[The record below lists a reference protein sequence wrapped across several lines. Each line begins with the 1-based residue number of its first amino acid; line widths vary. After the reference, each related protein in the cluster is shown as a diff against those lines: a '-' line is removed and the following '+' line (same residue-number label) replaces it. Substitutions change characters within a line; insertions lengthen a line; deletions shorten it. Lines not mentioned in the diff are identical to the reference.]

1 MMDAMCKEP
10 GCGWRHGRQR
20 TECLTQCIKSQN
32 VAGGR
37 GNRGQYSGRIVC
49 SGLLKEGE
57 CRACVRACVGVVRW
71 LYSSHYSMVGVVRCG
86 NQCNQ

>member
-10 GCGWRHGRQR
+10 GCGLRHGRQR
-20 TECLTQCIKSQN
+20 TECLTQCIRSQN

-37 GNRGQYSGRIVC
+37 GNRGQYGGRIVC

-57 CRACVRACVGVVRW
+57 CRACVRACVRASVWSDGYTRLITLW
-71 LYSSHYSMVGVVRCG
+71 WGW
-86 NQCNQ
+86 